1 MTSPAFTVYN
11 RKKGSGGRNMRYEN
25 NGIEIQYRECQILRD
40 AAKELL
46 ADGESADSLVNQR
59 DKWIQAIH
67 DTAEKSEAKRKF
79 ALPAAQF
86 LSGMTEEY
94 LEAVAEY
101 TASLVKKGKGIDIM
115 VPFFASNNRLVLP
128 VNTHAPVR
136 DDEREAQTTER
147 D

>member
-1 MTSPAFTVYN
+1 
-11 RKKGSGGRNMRYEN
+11 MRYEN

-59 DKWIQAIH
+59 DKWIQAIR

-101 TASLVKKGKGIDIM
+101 TISLVRKGKGIDIM
-115 VPFFASNNRLVLP
+115 VPFIASNKKLVLP
-128 VNTHAPVR
+128 VNTHTSVR
-136 DDEREAQTTER
+136 EYYDEDVTER